1 MGYESWS
8 FEMLLI
14 VRGQLFEF
22 FFVQLKNKKWDH
34 ETKSTL
40 LMISKWRSTHD
51 RRMIYAPF
59 LPFSRA
65 QSFTLLSMG
74 GNTCS
79 FPEQRLVIEPIYDP
93 ITLVINLSSSWSRKL
108 ATESVSKLTFR
119 ALALRHKPIRSDKGL
134 TLETSA
140 LNLFTVA
147 NSHYQISC

>member
-8 FEMLLI
+8 FDMLLI

-22 FFVQLKNKKWDH
+22 FFVQLKNKKWDN
-34 ETKSTL
+34 ETKGTL

-51 RRMIYAPF
+51 LRSF

-74 GNTCS
+74 GSTCS

-119 ALALRHKPIRSDKGL
+119 ALRHKPIRSDKGL

-147 NSHYQISC
+147 NSHCQISC